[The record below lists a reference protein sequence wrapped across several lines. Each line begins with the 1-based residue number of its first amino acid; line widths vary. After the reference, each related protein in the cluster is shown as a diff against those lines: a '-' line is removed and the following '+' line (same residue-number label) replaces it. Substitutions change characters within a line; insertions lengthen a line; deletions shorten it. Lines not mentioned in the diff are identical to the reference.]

1 MSGREIGR
9 VKVLFVLANFAG
21 GGAERVALTLFQ
33 RLDRNV
39 FVPHL
44 AVLEAAGPLR
54 DLLPGDAVLHD
65 LGQPRLSRALP
76 KLVGLIRRERPAV
89 VFATQGYL
97 NVALLALGPLLP
109 PGTRLALRESNTPS
123 QSLPNRRFPRLMAWA
138 YRRFYPRADLLF
150 CQHRQT
156 ATEMRRNFA
165 VPQHRIT
172 ALPNPV
178 DVVRL
183 RAAAASPRRL
193 PGPGLRFVAAGRLHR
208 QKGFD
213 RLLAL
218 FAELP
223 SDAQLTIHGEGG
235 EAEAL
240 RAQIDNLDLR
250 GRVTLA
256 GFTEDLP
263 AVLAG
268 ADACLLASRW
278 EGLPNVALEAL
289 AVGTP
294 VIATPECGGIAELAE
309 AAEPGAVTIA
319 PWGENFRAGLIAC
332 VPRRPQ
338 APSRSLLPPRYD
350 VDAVAAIFNTALRR
364 LTGRVDPGYEGRP

>member
-1 MSGREIGR
+1 MPISGKDRAKI
-9 VKVLFVLANFAG
+9 LFVLANFAG

-33 RLDRNV
+33 RLDRAS
-39 FVPHL
+39 FAPQL
-44 AVLEAAGPLR
+44 AVLEAAGPLGP
-54 DLLPGDAVLHD
+54 LLPDDTVLHD

-76 KLVGLIRRERPAV
+76 RLLGLIRRERPAV

-97 NVALLALGPLLP
+97 NVALLALRPLLP

-123 QSLPNRRFPRLMAWA
+123 QSLPNRRAPRLMAWA

-156 ATEMRRNFA
+156 AAELRHDYA
-165 VPQHRIT
+165 VPPHRIAT
-172 ALPNPV
+172 LPNPV
-178 DVVRL
+178 DVARL
-183 RAAAASPRRL
+183 RAAAADPQRR
-193 PGPGLRFVAAGRLHR
+193 PGPGPRFVAAGRLHR

-223 SDAQLTIHGEGG
+223 GEAQLTIHGEGG

-240 RAQIDNLDLR
+240 CAQVDTLDLR
-250 GRVTLA
+250 ERVTLA
-256 GFTEDLP
+256 GFTEGLP

-309 AAEPGAVTIA
+309 TAQSGAVTIA
-319 PWGENFRAGLIAC
+319 PWGEDFRAALLASRG
-332 VPRRPQ
+332 RNPQ
-338 APSRSLLPPRYD
+338 SPGASLLPPRYD
-350 VDAVAAIFNTALRR
+350 VDTVATSFNAALRR
-364 LTGRVDPGYEGRP
+364 LAGCAEPG